1 MFGLRQRLE
10 AWRGRASQ
18 PRDPNQTRAQAKPPD
33 AALSGLEPASAVKA
47 GTVAAGVGVSE
58 TPGAP
63 PASAH
68 PTAMR
73 QAEALM
79 RRLEWTV
86 IRRLDG
92 QLQGD
97 YRTLFRGAGLMLADL
112 R

>member
-18 PRDPNQTRAQAKPPD
+18 PREPNQTRAQAKPPD
-33 AALSGLEPASAVKA
+33 AALSGLEPASAVDA
-47 GTVAAGVGVSE
+47 GSVDAGVGVSE

-73 QAEALM
+73 QAEALKPSFIP
-79 RRLEWTV
+79 LPYGSSDTKDV
-86 IRRLDG
+86 
-92 QLQGD
+92 Q
-97 YRTLFRGAGLMLADL
+97 AVP
-112 R
+112 